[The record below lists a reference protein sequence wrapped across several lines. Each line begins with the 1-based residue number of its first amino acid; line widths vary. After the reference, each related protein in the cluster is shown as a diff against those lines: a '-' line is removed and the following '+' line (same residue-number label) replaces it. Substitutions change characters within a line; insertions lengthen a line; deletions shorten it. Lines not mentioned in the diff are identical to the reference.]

1 MVRLHCSWE
10 HWGKLLQQVHLSLLK
25 VILTLKLLT
34 LIFTTFMK
42 LLKDIDINVLLLGVV
57 LMHQPWSSDVRTS
70 FNPRLLHLFL
80 SRVLLQAWIVFQH
93 DNKHD
98 VNLLYFFHSILPMFI
113 TSSGGCALKYQT
125 LLKPKL
131 QCSLFPR
138 RFFRVAQLNTRRY
151 VSLFRRKSLRAIS
164 AYILEHGLIMDISA
178 WSCTDVTVRTPQA
191 TSTDKNYISKNKNIS
206 EKYI

>member
-1 MVRLHCSWE
+1 MKQRRSH
-10 HWGKLLQQVHLSLLK
+10 LLQS
-25 VILTLKLLT
+25 KL
-34 LIFTTFMK
+34 FTF
-42 LLKDIDINVLLLGVV
+42 
-57 LMHQPWSSDVRTS
+57 
-70 FNPRLLHLFL
+70 LFL
-80 SRVLLQAWIVFQH
+80 SRVLLQAWIVCQH
-93 DNKHD
+93 NNKHY

-113 TSSGGCALKYQT
+113 TSWQVLWGCALQYQT

-131 QCSLFPR
+131 HFSCSLFPR

-191 TSTDKNYISKNKNIS
+191 TSTDKNYISKTKTSLKNTSNLYLFNKITTTTTTPTS
-206 EKYI
+206 SSRV

>member
-1 MVRLHCSWE
+1 
-10 HWGKLLQQVHLSLLK
+10 
-25 VILTLKLLT
+25 
-34 LIFTTFMK
+34 
-42 LLKDIDINVLLLGVV
+42 
-57 LMHQPWSSDVRTS
+57 
-70 FNPRLLHLFL
+70 
-80 SRVLLQAWIVFQH
+80 
-93 DNKHD
+93 
-98 VNLLYFFHSILPMFI
+98 MFI

-151 VSLFRRKSLRAIS
+151 VSLFRRKSLHAIS

-191 TSTDKNYISKNKNIS
+191 TSTDKNYISKTKTSLKNTSDLDLFNKITTTTTTPTS
-206 EKYI
+206 SSRVQFLLAYLSDRLSRKRAI